1 MTPKTGRGSR
11 RTVTEQ
17 IEPRVKQEVA
27 GAARRGRTSSRTRD
41 SPTGSRRLS
50 ENVLS
55 AAQLSCGR
63 DDAAAAEDLFH
74 PSVISLKCLE
84 WELIR
89 SGLSANVVTFV
100 LFNVLL
106 SGSFLLSLRKQLR

>member
-27 GAARRGRTSSRTRD
+27 GADGRTDGRTSSRPRD
-41 SPTGSRRLS
+41 SPAGSRRLS
-50 ENVLS
+50 ENVLF

-63 DDAAAAEDLFH
+63 DDAAAAEDLPPAP
-74 PSVISLKCLE
+74 PS
-84 WELIR
+84 
-89 SGLSANVVTFV
+89 FP
-100 LFNVLL
+100 
-106 SGSFLLSLRKQLR
+106 